1 MTSQVTKMEWKQ
13 KYENIIEDIWN
24 NEDHDYIARFP
35 HKAVELMRMAVVRV
49 LRVER
54 KEQQAKL
61 TLSES
66 RVRGE
71 ALTDMFLEIAKLAE
85 PDERQSSSGDLHT
98 NMDDIWEIKKRLA
111 SITKKEG
118 E

>member
-1 MTSQVTKMEWKQ
+1 MNKQTKQELKE
-13 KYENIIEDIWN
+13 KLNYITEGILT
-24 NEDHDYIARFP
+24 NESRSIKRLDE
-35 HKAVELMRMAVVRV
+35 V
-49 LRVER
+49 
-54 KEQQAKL
+54 L